1 MCEERVCALHVC
13 VGACASPSRSSL
25 RLLVSLPLCGEFIKL
40 LPGGGGHSRSPA
52 PACPGLWGRQGSTLC
67 PTSLRAPITE
77 GAPSGLRAFP
87 QGLLLLVATAGQQ
100 GAPSWGS
107 VCFRLLS
114 LIPPLSHSLKSVS
127 EPALGSYWERWPSS
141 TWCSP
146 GRALPSSQAIDSTGA
161 PGCWSTWDR
170 KSIGLTLIS
179 QDTQLC
185 P

>member
-1 MCEERVCALHVC
+1 MCVPVRVHVCEERVCALHVC

-25 RLLVSLPLCGEFIKL
+25 RLLVPVPLCGEFIKL
-40 LPGGGGHSRSPA
+40 LPGRTLPVPST
-52 PACPGLWGRQGSTLC
+52 ACPGLWGRQGSTLC
-67 PTSLRAPITE
+67 PTSPCAPITK

-107 VCFRLLS
+107 VCFRPLS
-114 LIPPLSHSLKSVS
+114 LIPPLSHGLKSLS
-127 EPALGSYWERWPSS
+127 EPAMGSYWERWPSS

-161 PGCWSTWDR
+161 PGCWSTW
-170 KSIGLTLIS
+170 G
-179 QDTQLC
+179 
-185 P
+185 